1 MTPAAIAAA
10 APAPGHRQ
18 AVLMMAGAALA
29 WSSAGLFT
37 RALPLDTA
45 TMVLWRGVFG
55 AAGLLALILVLQ
67 GAAGLRAFRHLG
79 RAGLAYMLASGVGM
93 LCFVGAMNNTAIAN
107 VAIIYATVPFAA
119 ALGWAL
125 LGERPTRAALIA
137 CGVAL
142 CGTAAMAGFGGD
154 GRLAGDLLAVG
165 MVAATAAMILLV
177 RARPGL
183 PTLQAAAL
191 SAVWAP
197 LACLPFASL
206 AGITPAHVGLLAAF
220 GLVNTTLALALF
232 ILGSRRLRAVETALL
247 SALETPLT
255 PLWVWLAFAET
266 PSLPTL
272 AGGAIVFGAVLW
284 FISRPAPA

>member
-1 MTPAAIAAA
+1 
-10 APAPGHRQ
+10 
-18 AVLMMAGAALA
+18 MMAGAALA
-29 WSSAGLFT
+29 WSSAGVFT

-45 TMVLWRGVFG
+45 TIVAWRGLFG
-55 AAGLLALILVLQ
+55 AAGLMALILVLQ
-67 GAAGLRAFRHLG
+67 GAAGLRAFLHLG
-79 RAGLAYMLASGVGM
+79 RAGMAYALASGVGM

-119 ALGWAL
+119 AALGWAL
-125 LGERPTRAALIA
+125 LGERPTRPALIA

-142 CGTAAMAGFGGD
+142 CGTAVMAGFGGD

-177 RARPGL
+177 RACPGL

-206 AGITPAHVGLLAAF
+206 AGLTLAHVGVLAAF

-232 ILGSRRLRAVETALL
+232 IIGSRRLRAVETALL

-272 AGGAIVFGAVLW
+272 TGGAIVFGAVLW

>member
-1 MTPAAIAAA
+1 
-10 APAPGHRQ
+10 
-18 AVLMMAGAALA
+18 MMAGAAVA

-45 TMVLWRGVFG
+45 TIVLWRGLFG
-55 AAGLLALILVLQ
+55 AAGLLALIIALQ
-67 GAAGLRAFRHLG
+67 GVQGLRAFLHLG
-79 RAGLAYMLASGVGM
+79 RAGVAYMLASGVGM

-119 ALGWAL
+119 AALGWAL
-125 LGERPTRAALIA
+125 LGERPSRAALIA

-142 CGTAAMAGFGGD
+142 AGTGLMAGLGGD

-177 RARPGL
+177 RAHPGL

-197 LACLPFASL
+197 LVCLPFASTV
-206 AGITPAHVGLLAAF
+206 GITPTTVALLAAF
-220 GLVNTTLALALF
+220 GIVNTTLALALF
-232 ILGSRRLRAVETALL
+232 IIGSRRLRAVETALL

-272 AGGAIVFGAVLW
+272 CGGVIVFGAVVW
-284 FISRPAPA
+284 FISRPASGTSPA